1 MYSAFVMICNK
12 LESEDVTCKNISKIF
27 DSVLPSTLCVEL
39 QKIDLFYYKSILYCL
54 FLQSEQVWNL
64 FICSECLLAVL
75 QWYII
80 CLFHYF
86 DHFENELP

>member
-1 MYSAFVMICNK
+1 MICNK
-12 LESEDVTCKNISKIF
+12 LESEDVTCKNTSKIF

-64 FICSECLLAVL
+64 FICGECLLAVL

-86 DHFENELP
+86 VSRFFDHFENELP

>member
-1 MYSAFVMICNK
+1 MYSAFVMICNE
-12 LESEDVTCKNISKIF
+12 LESEDVTYKNILEMF

-64 FICSECLLAVL
+64 FICSLNV
-75 QWYII
+75 Y
-80 CLFHYF
+80 
-86 DHFENELP
+86 